1 MEESAAV
8 SSTVSAAVGSSE
20 TPAVVKVEETQNK
33 DGEIVDKP
41 KRLSKKEKKE
51 QKKNAARLYRR
62 MHKRNNKRRKRE
74 EQAAARKAHILSLTS
89 EQRDAMIAEEKRKAA
104 ELEEK
109 LLKGFESG
117 QRVAVNCCFESQM
130 NSREVKSLAKQLV
143 DCYALLKQLPDPF
156 QMYVTSFQGQLKQAC
171 LGYGAN
177 KWKVHCEEKPIWE
190 LFDKS
195 QLVYLSPDSPNLLTS
210 LDKEKVY
217 VIGGLVD
224 RQVAKNTSI
233 EQARELGVETARLPV
248 HEVIPLPSMRVLNIN
263 TVFEI
268 LLRFQSSG
276 NMLESMKAA
285 VPQRKM
291 KERGRQS
298 LRKEERKKRKAEEQA
313 AAEFAKRQKS
323 ASINDQKGTDNG
335 NNGQA
340 ASAEQNVASS
350 ATAAETAMADMTSD
364 DDSSNSDSSESE
376 DSVDN
381 MDA

>member
-1 MEESAAV
+1 MAESAAV
-8 SSTVSAAVGSSE
+8 SSAVNVAEVSSE
-20 TPAVVKVEETQNK
+20 TPAVVKEEQTENK
-33 DGEIVDKP
+33 DGAIVDKP
-41 KRLSKKEKKE
+41 KKLSKKEKKE

-156 QMYVTSFQGQLKQAC
+156 QMYVTSFQGQLKQSC

-195 QLVYLSPDSPNLLTS
+195 QLVYLSPDSPNILTS

-298 LRKEERKKRKAEEQA
+298 LRKEERKKRKAEEEA
-313 AAEFAKRQKS
+313 AAEFAKRQKL
-323 ASINDQKGTDNG
+323 ASMNEQNGNG
-335 NNGQA
+335 NNGSA
-340 ASAEQNVASS
+340 ASSEQNVASS
-350 ATAAETAMADMTSD
+350 ATATETAVDDMTSD
-364 DDSSNSDSSESE
+364 DESSNSESSDSEH
-376 DSVDN
+376 SVDN
-381 MDA
+381 MNA